1 MKQASGEEILEGT
14 PRVHSLSPGAHTMP
28 HSSFFRQEQPVIA
41 PLSLRPREAAAAL
54 GLSVSTLARLTRA
67 GKLSCVKLGRSVLYP
82 VTMLEEFLRAQA
94 EQARGGEFA
103 GAGSHQDAK
112 ASGLV

>member
-1 MKQASGEEILEGT
+1 
-14 PRVHSLSPGAHTMP
+14 MP

-41 PLSLRPREAAAAL
+41 PLALRPREAAAAL

-67 GKLSCVKLGRSVLYP
+67 GKLPCVKLGGSVLYP

-94 EQARGGEFA
+94 EPARGDDFA
-103 GAGSHQDAK
+103 GAGGPQGSLG
-112 ASGLV
+112 SGPV